1 MSSPKNLSKMSSKAL
16 RVMSAKAKSPNV
28 RKNALA
34 ILNNRANKAI
44 RVAQQHER
52 YTRWT
57 RGSKTASR
65 KFRSTL
71 DEILPVLQQ
80 YRRREMLL
88 NAFHRGAPLT
98 REQRINI
105 VYGPGAPVTYPES
118 NMVRKLLTIY
128 YGRKPENRR
137 YMSNKN
143 WAALFSTLTH
153 RNASRFPMHPT
164 NNTYRRLFIAQN

>member
-1 MSSPKNLSKMSSKAL
+1 
-16 RVMSAKAKSPNV
+16 MSAKAKSPSV

-34 ILNNRANKAI
+34 ILENRANKAVH
-44 RVAQQHER
+44 VAQQHEI

-57 RGSKTASR
+57 RGSKAASR
-65 KFRSTL
+65 KLRSTL
-71 DEILPVLQQ
+71 HEILPVLQQ
-80 YRRREMLL
+80 YRRRKMLY
-88 NAFHRGAPLT
+88 NAFRRGAPLN

-105 VYGPGAPVTYPES
+105 VYGPGAPVAYPKS

-128 YGRKPENRR
+128 YGREPENRR

-143 WAALFSTLTH
+143 WAALFSTLTR
-153 RNASRFPMHPT
+153 RNANRFPMYPT